1 MPPLRR
7 RSCRSRKP
15 RGRSPLPLVRTR
27 FFLAKAA
34 CAAGL
39 LAACATAQKAAP
51 APADDLKELR
61 LQLEAQS
68 SLVAQQQRRIEELE
82 VKIAAI
88 VSRSQVKA
96 PPAVPE
102 PAPAQITNPPPAK
115 ESRPSLKTVKLG
127 EGKGRR
133 APLRADHPGAVA
145 PQIPAAVELA
155 EPDED
160 SLARLETD
168 PDQTREFNADHA
180 WATAVQEFNDGQR
193 EKAEKDFLAFAGK
206 YPRHSAADNA
216 LALAGLAR
224 ELRGDCKGALP
235 LFESVPQKYPAGDAV
250 PQAMLERGRCL
261 RILGRKEDATP
272 VLQQLLKDHP
282 DSPEAQQA
290 QRLLLNP

>member
-1 MPPLRR
+1 MPPQAR

-15 RGRSPLPLVRTR
+15 RRRSPLPLLRAPR
-27 FFLAKAA
+27 FFAGAA

-39 LAACATAQKAAP
+39 LAACAGAPRP
-51 APADDLKELR
+51 APANDDLKELR
-61 LQLEAQS
+61 AQLEAQS

-88 VSRSQVKA
+88 AARSQQAAKA
-96 PPAVPE
+96 PASPE
-102 PAPAQITNPPPAK
+102 PAPAQITNPPAK
-115 ESRPSLKTVKLG
+115 DARPSLKTVKLG

-133 APLRADHPGAVA
+133 APLRADHPGSVA
-145 PQIPAAVELA
+145 PQIPAAVELT

-160 SLARLETD
+160 TLARLETD
-168 PDQTREFNADHA
+168 PEQTREFNADHA

-193 EKAEKDFLAFAGK
+193 DKAEKDFLDFAKK

-224 ELRGDCKGALP
+224 EVRGDCKGALQ

-250 PQAMLERGRCL
+250 PQALLERGRCL
-261 RILGRKEDATP
+261 RILGRSEEAKP
-272 VLQQLLKDHP
+272 VLQQLVRDHP

-290 QRLLLNP
+290 QRLMLNP